1 LLDQAEGGS
10 LPHIHELIDR
20 LDGKASQSI
29 EYDNA
34 PIMEL
39 TDSQLH
45 QIAGRD
51 LAEKYQELKAL
62 PAPRKFSG

>member
-1 LLDQAEGGS
+1 MLNRAEGRS

-20 LDGKASQSI
+20 LDGKASQTI

-34 PIMEL
+34 PIREL

-45 QIAGRD
+45 QIAGGG

>member
-1 LLDQAEGGS
+1 MLNRAEGRS

-20 LDGKASQSI
+20 LDGKASQTI

-34 PIMEL
+34 PIREL

-45 QIAGRD
+45 QIAGRG

>member
-1 LLDQAEGGS
+1 LLDQAEGRR

-20 LDGKASQSI
+20 LDGKASQAI

-34 PIMEL
+34 PMREL

-45 QIAGRD
+45 QIAGGG

>member
-45 QIAGRD
+45 QIAGRG
-51 LAEKYQELKAL
+51 LAEKY
-62 PAPRKFSG
+62 